1 MSTFLQTINPTPFGY
16 FDSDTTF
23 QSDADKMAIFV
34 KRMLGDDILS
44 VELTKKQIWSCFENA
59 TLEYSKIV
67 NEYAIKSQI
76 GNLLGQPTSSNASST
91 YPRQTLELLLRQ
103 AEPYAMES
111 DVGGSYESKLGYIEL
126 ISGQQ
131 DYNIYSDLRE
141 PSGSFMFQ
149 NLSSSLQTKI
159 KLTEIYHFSPAV
171 AQQHLL
177 NASNITNFLAT
188 EFKYE
193 SYVNSSVFYV
203 LPMFEDVLRRGMLE
217 SAYRLRRSNYS
228 YAVYG
233 TTLRIFPI
241 PLMTA
246 PAFINKLW
254 IRYRLKP
261 DPLNP
266 DYKDSSGNLIQDST
280 IKNSI
285 SNPSNVPFDNIPY
298 KNINSPGK
306 QWVREYTLALA
317 TELLGRIRSKMKS
330 IPIPG
335 ADLQLNGDDLIVQA
349 REDKENLISQMK
361 DMMEDLTYDKILEK
375 EANKAESINKQLK
388 YIPMPLGK
396 CIIVG

>member
-1 MSTFLQTINPTPFGY
+1 
-16 FDSDTTF
+16 
-23 QSDADKMAIFV
+23 
-34 KRMLGDDILS
+34 
-44 VELTKKQIWSCFENA
+44 
-59 TLEYSKIV
+59 
-67 NEYAIKSQI
+67 
-76 GNLLGQPTSSNASST
+76 
-91 YPRQTLELLLRQ
+91 
-103 AEPYAMES
+103 
-111 DVGGSYESKLGYIEL
+111 
-126 ISGQQ
+126 
-131 DYNIYSDLRE
+131 
-141 PSGSFMFQ
+141 
-149 NLSSSLQTKI
+149 
-159 KLTEIYHFSPAV
+159 
-171 AQQHLL
+171 
-177 NASNITNFLAT
+177 
-188 EFKYE
+188 
-193 SYVNSSVFYV
+193 
-203 LPMFEDVLRRGMLE
+203 MFEDVLRRGMLE

-241 PLMTA
+241 PLMTS

-335 ADLQLNGDDLIVQA
+335 ADLQLNGDDLIAQA
-349 REDKENLISQMK
+349 REDKEKLISQMK
-361 DMMEDLTYDKILEK
+361 EMMDDLTYDKILEK